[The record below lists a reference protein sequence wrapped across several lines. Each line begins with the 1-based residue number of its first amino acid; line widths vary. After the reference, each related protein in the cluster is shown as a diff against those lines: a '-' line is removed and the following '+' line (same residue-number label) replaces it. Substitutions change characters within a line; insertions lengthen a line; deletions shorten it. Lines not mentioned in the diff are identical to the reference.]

1 MHCLRTVDLEGP
13 KVAVR
18 LSTSCVSIQIQRF
31 CYKTKLLDIFTQN
44 IQQNCDSSVC
54 TTEKVDVAAD
64 SLQLVDEYY
73 KETVGCKH
81 RRINSALIIHD
92 DVTAGIDVNL
102 TVAAEQITDT
112 QLHAHSHHHLN
123 ATSYTVGRNLSGQQ
137 NY

>member
-1 MHCLRTVDLEGP
+1 MQSDN
-13 KVAVR
+13 
-18 LSTSCVSIQIQRF
+18 S
-31 CYKTKLLDIFTQN
+31 
-44 IQQNCDSSVC
+44 QQNCASNVC

-73 KETVGCKH
+73 KETVGCEH

-102 TVAAEQITDT
+102 TVAAEQVTDT
-112 QLHAHSHHHLN
+112 QLHTHTNQHHHLN
-123 ATSYTVGRNLSGQQ
+123 ATSYTVSRNLSSQQ